1 MFIGIHK
8 LEMKNLEFFLSI
20 LVKKKKK
27 KKFKSILNLLKSSIK
42 TANEL
47 GRGLFIWIPN
57 KIKLNIE

>member
-1 MFIGIHK
+1 
-8 LEMKNLEFFLSI
+8 MKNLEFFLSI

-47 GRGLFIWIPN
+47 GRRLFVWIPN

>member
-20 LVKKKKK
+20 LVKKKK

-47 GRGLFIWIPN
+47 GRGLFVWIPN